1 VGKAEITGVICKGK
15 ACGKLRPTNLVDT
28 VPRPPC
34 PNCGETAI
42 EVGVTIM
49 SGVVATASVEAAL
62 EPEVQERTWERR
74 WQDAQV
80 HLNRLLASRS
90 EPLDADAI
98 HVAHA
103 DLQAFY
109 IQTYHLKDSLK
120 DASATTGI
128 SPQAIEDEITNNSD
142 LALLADL
149 ANLDKHFRLS
159 KKPRS
164 DDTPKIVGVRGITRT
179 GESSP
184 EGWRLGVVIEHKGQ
198 RLDGRDIAKRS
209 IAAWHDALQRWHLL

>member
-1 VGKAEITGVICKGK
+1 MQ
-15 ACGKLRPTNLVDT
+15 RSP
-28 VPRPPC
+28 PRRL
-34 PNCGETAI
+34 A
-42 EVGVTIM
+42 V
-49 SGVVATASVEAAL
+49 SYSSDAR
-62 EPEVQERTWERR
+62 ERS
-74 WQDAQV
+74 AFHSAVHGQV
-80 HLNRLLASRS
+80 LAHGAASRRGCPGHRRPAFGHPAPRIRCS
-90 EPLDADAI
+90 CGGP
-98 HVAHA
+98 V
-103 DLQAFY
+103 QAFY

-164 DDTPKIVGVRGITRT
+164 DDAPKIVGVRGITRT